1 MCFVHVLVLAVEI
14 QNVASILPSLV
25 AQSKQCWLGGWM
37 AAGARCLLFY
47 ASVPLADTR
56 SPLAERPG
64 GAARAHSQPGLGLHS
79 RL

>member
-1 MCFVHVLVLAVEI
+1 MCWFWLSTV
-14 QNVASILPSLV
+14 QNVGSILPSLV
-25 AQSKQCWLGGWM
+25 AQSKQCWLVGWM

-47 ASVPLADTR
+47 ASVPLSLADTR
-56 SPLAERPG
+56 SPLAEKPG